1 MTPDRGKLPTGA
13 VAYEHLGRF
22 SDWVEFGQEQ
32 GASFSGRQGAA
43 LGPAAVGE
51 VLGFADDQPPAD
63 VRRDD
68 AWERDGVVGEEIS
81 WSVGYG
87 PRTRGWFLRPAGAQ
101 NPLPGVL
108 ALHDHG
114 GFKFFG
120 KEKIADGHY
129 EAHPSVRDLRDGYY
143 GGRAFANDLAKE
155 GFAVLAHDVFLWGS
169 RRFSSDEISASG
181 ITSPTDEQPR
191 AAPVAADDGAWG
203 EVGDVD
209 ITTYN
214 RLAAQHEHLVAKY
227 CTLLGTSLAGVVAY
241 EDRVAL
247 GYLKSRPDVD
257 SDHLGCIGLSG
268 GGCRA
273 ALLQA
278 TCADISVSVI
288 VDMMSTYGELLDRHV
303 AGHTWMFFP
312 PGLVRLGDWPDLA
325 ACRAPSPL
333 VVQYS
338 RQDQLFSLKGMT
350 AAHKRLGARY
360 LASGAPDK
368 YIGRFYDGPH
378 QFDRAMQADAFEQLK
393 RWLST

>member
-1 MTPDRGKLPTGA
+1 MRPG
-13 VAYEHLGRF
+13 
-22 SDWVEFGQEQ
+22 
-32 GASFSGRQGAA
+32 
-43 LGPAAVGE
+43 
-51 VLGFADDQPPAD
+51 
-63 VRRDD
+63 
-68 AWERDGVVGEEIS
+68 
-81 WSVGYG
+81 
-87 PRTRGWFLRPAGAQ
+87 TRWTT
-101 NPLPGVL
+101 
-108 ALHDHG
+108 
-114 GFKFFG
+114 
-120 KEKIADGHY
+120 Y
-129 EAHPSVRDLRDGYY
+129 
-143 GGRAFANDLAKE
+143 
-155 GFAVLAHDVFLWGS
+155 
-169 RRFSSDEISASG
+169 
-181 ITSPTDEQPR
+181 
-191 AAPVAADDGAWG
+191 
-203 EVGDVD
+203 D
-209 ITTYN
+209 ITMYN

-288 VDMMSTYGELLDRHV
+288 VDMMSTYEELLDRHV

-312 PGLVRLGDWPDLA
+312 PGLARLGDWPDLA

-350 AAHKRLGARY
+350 AAHERLGARY